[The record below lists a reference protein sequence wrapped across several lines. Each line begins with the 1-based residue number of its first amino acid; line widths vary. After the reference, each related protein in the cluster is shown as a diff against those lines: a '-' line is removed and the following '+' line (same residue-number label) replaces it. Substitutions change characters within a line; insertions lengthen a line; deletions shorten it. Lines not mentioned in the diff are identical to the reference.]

1 MSANL
6 KKMYFALII
15 IPFAAGLFAQ
25 VLKFIIFSAKH
36 GLNWRFLF
44 EYGHMPSSHTAMM
57 SALIFAIG
65 YYEGANTAEFA
76 TALVLTVLVIS
87 DALRLR
93 MYIGSYGKT
102 LNNLL
107 DHLGL
112 EDDSIPPKLK
122 ERVGHRPS
130 EILAGIVVGVITAL
144 VLIRI
149 FELLSY

>member
-1 MSANL
+1 MQYL
-6 KKMYFALII
+6 ALII
-15 IPFAAGLFAQ
+15 IPFAAGLLAQ
-25 VLKFIIFSAKH
+25 VVKFVIFSVRH

-65 YYEGANTAEFA
+65 YYEGVNTAEFA
-76 TALVLTVLVIS
+76 TALILTVLVIS

-112 EDDSIPPKLK
+112 EDDSIPSKLK
-122 ERVGHRPS
+122 ERVGHRPP
-130 EILAGIVVGVITAL
+130 EILVGALVGIITAL
-144 VLIRI
+144 VLIRF
-149 FELLSY
+149 FELV

>member
-1 MSANL
+1 MRA
-6 KKMYFALII
+6 YALII
-15 IPFAAGLFAQ
+15 IPLAAGLLAQ
-25 VLKFIIFSAKH
+25 MVKFVIFSFKH

-57 SALIFAIG
+57 SSLIYAIG
-65 YYEGANTAEFA
+65 YYQGVQTSEFA
-76 TALVLTVLVIS
+76 TALILTLLVIS

-107 DHLGL
+107 DRLKM
-112 EDDSIPPKLK
+112 EDDPSAFKLK

-130 EILAGIVVGVITAL
+130 EIFGGALLGILTAL
-144 VLIRI
+144 VLIRVFDLI
-149 FELLSY
+149 SY

>member
-1 MSANL
+1 MQ
-6 KKMYFALII
+6 YFALII
-15 IPFAAGLFAQ
+15 VPFAAGFLAQ
-25 VLKFIIFSAKH
+25 VVKFVVFSLKH

-57 SALIFAIG
+57 SALIFAVG
-65 YYEGANTAEFA
+65 YYNGVNTAEFA
-76 TALVLTVLVIS
+76 TALILTVLVIS

-112 EDDSIPPKLK
+112 EDDSIPSKLK

-130 EILAGIVVGVITAL
+130 EILVGAILGVITAL
-144 VLIRI
+144 VFIRV
-149 FELLSY
+149 FELV